1 MSANIIESFFVSL
14 GFEVN
19 TEKIDEFKK
28 KAEELRESAVTLGS
42 IFTSAAGGIALLVQG
57 VASSM
62 GDLASFAEL
71 NDVSAKSVAALGKI
85 ATENDG
91 SLDGMKSTIQ
101 SLNKT
106 IGEAALGIGRG
117 AMTFEKLGLKA
128 KDANGKVKT
137 VDDLLGEVA
146 DKMQGLSRQEQIGMA
161 EKLGIDPQFVKVLEK
176 GSENLA
182 KLREEA
188 ELLNPFT
195 EADYQLADQVDK
207 LFLKAKG
214 TLGTFTKMLGV
225 SLLPTVKEVLQNYL
239 EWFKASRKA
248 TSDVFVRALKL
259 MAGAVGTV
267 WDWVVRLVHGLKN
280 AYDWLTQFKT
290 ITYLAAGALAAFVS
304 VKTYDLVL
312 QIGAAIRM
320 LTLRMATFNATAMIL
335 PAIIGAVI
343 LALGLLIDDYVN
355 WKEGN
360 DSVIGGLVEQFPALL
375 GIIKTIEDGV
385 GSFIDFWLQQ
395 WDSLKG
401 PLSSLAGAIWNL
413 VTTVV
418 GALWPVVKMVFTG
431 WAYILAAVIPIVA
444 TLIEWIAGFLV
455 GAIRFVVDA
464 LTWVVQ
470 AATTVFQGVVAVV
483 QFAIDAIVAY
493 FTWWWQTTVQI
504 YQFIVGII
512 GQVVDAVMGG
522 VKGAVDW
529 VMGILDSAQQK
540 VMGFIST
547 VTGAIGKV
555 GELLGLTSS
564 AKDVKVEVS
573 KSPQAVAQSP
583 AAQEQPAAMSARQGQ
598 MTPIAQAVA
607 QSPAMQNA
615 PADSS
620 TPTPTA
626 PALQQQGGVMG
637 RASNTTTNSTTVT
650 QTTQVTGTTIQ
661 ISSPDPAK
669 AGEAVRQELDKM
681 NKQTT
686 RNGQSA
692 VAL

>member
-28 KAEELRESAVTLGS
+28 KAAELRESAVTLGS
-42 IFTSAAGGIALLVQG
+42 IFTGAAAGIALLVQG

-71 NDVSAKSVAALGKI
+71 NDISAKSVAALGKI
-85 ATENDG
+85 ATANDG
-91 SLDGMKSTIQ
+91 SLEGMKSTIQ

-248 TSDVFVRALKL
+248 TSDVFIRALKL

-267 WDWVVRLVHGLKN
+267 WDWVVRLVSGLKG
-280 AYDWLTQFKT
+280 AYDWLTQFKVV
-290 ITYLAAGALAAFVS
+290 TYLAAGALAAFVS
-304 VKTYDLVL
+304 VKTYDFVL
-312 QIGAAIRM
+312 QLGAAIRM
-320 LTLRMATFNATAMIL
+320 LTLRMATFNATAMII
-335 PAIIGAVI
+335 PAIIGAI
-343 LALGLLIDDYVN
+343 IIALGLLIDDYVN

-360 DSVIGGLVEQFPALL
+360 DSVLGGLVEQFPALL
-375 GIIKTIEDGV
+375 GIIRTIEEGI
-385 GSFIDFWLQQ
+385 GSFTDFWLQQ
-395 WDSLKG
+395 WDTLKG
-401 PLSSLAGAIWNL
+401 PLASLGGAIWNL

-464 LTWVVQ
+464 LTWIVQ

-493 FTWWWQTTVQI
+493 FAWWWQTVVQI
-504 YQFIVGII
+504 YQTVVGII

-529 VMGILDSAQQK
+529 VMGILDTAQQK
-540 VMGFIST
+540 VMGFIDT
-547 VTGAIGKV
+547 VVGAIGKV
-555 GELLGLTSS
+555 GQLLGLTNDASNV
-564 AKDVKVEVS
+564 DVKVS
-573 KSPQAVAQSP
+573 KTAQA
-583 AAQEQPAAMSARQGQ
+583 AAQA
-598 MTPIAQAVA
+598 
-607 QSPAMQNA
+607 PAMQPGATAASDAGAVSA
-615 PADSS
+615 PVS
-620 TPTPTA
+620 
-626 PALQQQGGVMG
+626 ALGGVVG
-637 RASNTTTNSTTVT
+637 RAGSNVSNRSTVT
-650 QTTQVTGTTIQ
+650 QTTTIQ
-661 ISSPDPAK
+661 APITVNSPDPVK